1 MDGRKEE
8 SIKGWM
14 KGWMEE
20 RKKVLKDELRDDV
33 FNKFP
38 QRRKLSEIYTQE
50 ERYMRRQMATW
61 KKIYEDL
68 LSYLISAYT

>member
-50 ERYMRRQMATW
+50 ERYMRR
-61 KKIYEDL
+61 
-68 LSYLISAYT
+68 